1 MSKTKRKFLAI
12 AAICGAGTVFQIGLV
27 PGSCQQFYLEAAVTA
42 FDWCSV
48 FNCTDG
54 TYFDLGSLF
63 LDSPQAAAAAP

>member
-1 MSKTKRKFLAI
+1 MSKTRKKLLAMV
-12 AAICGAGTVFQIGLV
+12 AICSAGAVFQIGIV
-27 PGSCQQFYLEAAVTA
+27 PSSCQQFYLQYAVTA

-63 LDSPQAAAAAP
+63 LDSPEAATVEP